1 MSYIYEYLITFVL
14 AFLVAFSATPIV
26 RNLAFKIGAVDVPKD
41 ERRMHNKP
49 IALIGGI
56 AIITG
61 FIVALG
67 FDLITTTN
75 LITPGR
81 ELLGLL
87 TGIAIVLVCG
97 VLDDTRV
104 LSAKVKLAFQ
114 FAAAISVVLIS
125 GTRIATLTNPFS
137 SSAYIELSEFISYPL
152 TILWIVGITNAINLL
167 DGLDGLAAGV
177 SSISTLSLFIVT
189 LLRTDLEP
197 SIAIYTA
204 VITAA
209 LAGSTLGFL
218 PFNFNPAKIF
228 MGETGSA
235 FLGFTL
241 GVISIQGTLKS
252 YAAISIAIPLLVL
265 GLPLFDTIFAII
277 RRIISGKPVTQA
289 DRGHLHHKLIDM
301 GLSQKQSVVIMYTAS
316 AALGLCAIVL
326 ADRGAISA
334 IILLVSVSVF
344 VIGGSRYMSD
354 FSRVDA
360 TVADDVSKAAGTA
373 IDSGTAADTGVI
385 INAGVAIDT
394 GTVINK
400 TDVSGKSTGKTDTD
414 IESIEPEITTIKKVS
429 PTESQNE

>member
-1 MSYIYEYLITFVL
+1 MSFMYEYLITFVL
-14 AFLVAFSATPIV
+14 AFIVAFSATPIV
-26 RNLAFKIGAVDVPKD
+26 RKLAFRVGAVDIPRD

-49 IALIGGI
+49 IALMGGA

-61 FIVALG
+61 FIVSLA
-67 FDLITTTN
+67 FDLITTSN

-87 TGIAIVLVCG
+87 TGIAIIAFLG
-97 VLDDTRV
+97 VLDDIKT
-104 LSAKVKLAFQ
+104 LGSKSKLALQ
-114 FAAAISVVLIS
+114 LAAAISVVLIS
-125 GTRIATLTNPFS
+125 GTRISVVTNPFG
-137 SSAYIELSEFISYPL
+137 SSAYLELSPYISYPL
-152 TILWIVGITNAINLL
+152 TVLWIVGITNAINLL

-177 SSISTLSLFIVT
+177 SSISSLSLFIISM
-189 LLRTDLEP
+189 LRVDLEP
-197 SIAIYTA
+197 AIAVYTA

-265 GLPLFDTIFAII
+265 GLPLFDTLFAIF
-277 RRIISGKPVTQA
+277 RRVGTGKPIMQA

-316 AALGLCAIVL
+316 GALGLCAIVL
-326 ADRGAISA
+326 ADRGVLSA
-334 IILLVSVSVF
+334 IILLVAVAVF
-344 VIGGSRYMSD
+344 VIGGAKYMSE
-354 FSRVDA
+354 FSAMDNPTEPSDPTDSPDTPTEA
-360 TVADDVSKAAGTA
+360 AASDSK
-373 IDSGTAADTGVI
+373 IIEKQSNGVI
-385 INAGVAIDT
+385 
-394 GTVINK
+394 K
-400 TDVSGKSTGKTDTD
+400 
-414 IESIEPEITTIKKVS
+414 
-429 PTESQNE
+429 